1 MSDTNPPQGFST
13 RSVHAGW
20 EPDPATNA
28 VKRPLVMANSY
39 VLPPNGD
46 WDAVPFGYAR
56 DLNPNQAWLEERLQA
71 LEGGEDC
78 IVTASGVSAINGTF
92 LALLSSGDHLICS
105 DIAYI
110 SVRTMLL
117 EHFPQRFNIET
128 TLVNTAD
135 LAAVRAAIRPNTKL
149 IHVETP
155 GNPTTRISDI
165 AAIAALAH
173 AHGALCTVDSTWS
186 GLTTQQP
193 LALGAD
199 IVMHSISK
207 YVNGHGDALG
217 GAIMGPKATL
227 DVIRKFV
234 VKDMGACIS
243 PFNAWQIMR
252 GVATLGLRMERH
264 NANAMAVATFLEQ
277 HPAVA
282 WVRYPGLRSHA
293 QHELATRQMT
303 GGYSGMLNFD
313 LVDASKRA
321 AFIAE
326 LRVFVHAVS
335 LGHDESLIFVY
346 HNYADE
352 YFFRVSIGI
361 EDAADLVADLKQ
373 ALAKIS

>member
-1 MSDTNPPQGFST
+1 MNDHTPPQPGMST
-13 RSVHAGW
+13 RAVHAGW

-56 DLNPNQAWLEERLQA
+56 DMNPNERWLEERLQA

-78 IVTASGVSAINGTF
+78 VVTSSGVSAINGTF
-92 LALLSSGDHLICS
+92 MALLSSGDHLICS
-105 DIAYI
+105 DISYI

-117 EHFPQRFNIET
+117 EHFPKRFGIKT

-135 LAAVRAAIRPNTKL
+135 LDAIRAAITPQTKL

-165 AAIAALAH
+165 AAIATLAH
-173 AHGALCTVDSTWS
+173 ANGALLSVDSTWS
-186 GLTTQQP
+186 GLTTQSP
-193 LALGAD
+193 LTLGAD
-199 IVMHSISK
+199 LVMHSISK
-207 YVNGHGDALG
+207 YINGHGDALG
-217 GAIMGPKATL
+217 GAVMGPKHLL

-252 GVATLGLRMERH
+252 GVATLPIRMERH
-264 NANAMAVATFLEQ
+264 NANAMAVATFLQ
-277 HPAVA
+277 SHPGVA
-282 WVRYPGLRSHA
+282 WVRYPGLASHA
-293 QHELATRQMT
+293 QHDVATRQMD
-303 GGYSGMLNFD
+303 GYSGMLNFD
-313 LVDASKRA
+313 LVDPTKRA

-326 LRVFVHAVS
+326 LKVFVHAVS

-346 HNYADE
+346 NDYADQH
-352 YFFRVSIGI
+352 FFRVSIGI
-361 EDAADLVADLKQ
+361 EDAADLIADLNQ
-373 ALAKIS
+373 ALAKI